1 VKKIAVIG
9 GAGFVGTNLI
19 KQLSKMGQDVLVVDD
34 LSTGLRSNL
43 QGVKCEFHQ
52 VSITDESAIRRA
64 LHSCDYIFHLAA
76 RGSVPRS
83 IKNPDA
89 TFDVNVKGTLNIL
102 NYAREHQV
110 PILFSSSSSV
120 YGKNLAIPKNEFM
133 WTSPMT
139 PYAASKLSGEALIHS
154 YGLSF
159 NFPVFSFRFFNI
171 FGPWQRPDHAYA
183 AVIPKW
189 IWQAMNKKV
198 IKVDGDGQQSRDF
211 TYVDNVVSA
220 LVEVQDRRLVSDF
233 PINLA
238 FGNRISLNT
247 VLSRLSKYFSDLRV
261 EYGPVRNGDVR
272 DSQNDPTELKRLLP
286 ELIPTDFEF
295 GLEKT
300 IAWLYE
306 NGSKVAGNPVAEH

>member
-1 VKKIAVIG
+1 
-9 GAGFVGTNLI
+9 
-19 KQLSKMGQDVLVVDD
+19 
-34 LSTGLRSNL
+34 
-43 QGVKCEFHQ
+43 
-52 VSITDESAIRRA
+52 
-64 LHSCDYIFHLAA
+64 
-76 RGSVPRS
+76 
-83 IKNPDA
+83 
-89 TFDVNVKGTLNIL
+89 
-102 NYAREHQV
+102 
-110 PILFSSSSSV
+110 
-120 YGKNLAIPKNEFM
+120 
-133 WTSPMT
+133 
-139 PYAASKLSGEALIHS
+139 
-154 YGLSF
+154 
-159 NFPVFSFRFFNI
+159 
-171 FGPWQRPDHAYA
+171 
-183 AVIPKW
+183 
-189 IWQAMNKKV
+189 MNKKV